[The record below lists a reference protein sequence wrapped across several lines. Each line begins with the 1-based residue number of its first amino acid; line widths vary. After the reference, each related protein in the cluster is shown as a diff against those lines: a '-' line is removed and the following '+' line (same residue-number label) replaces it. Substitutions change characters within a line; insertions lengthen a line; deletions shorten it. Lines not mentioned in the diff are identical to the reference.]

1 MNFDNDATP
10 LPIGQSRTKTKLNS
24 SRRCCD
30 TYYAVRPPSP
40 RHDPPNI
47 KCLLLRN
54 NWHYFVKTVH
64 CARVH
69 FVVSYFILMFHL
81 VHGGVFIYIVSIL
94 RLKHLSNGIS
104 VHLTLIHSQ
113 MIDTRNELRHCLSIE
128 YYIST

>member
-1 MNFDNDATP
+1 MDFDNDATP

-30 TYYAVRPPSP
+30 IYYAVRPPSP

-69 FVVSYFILMFHL
+69 FVVSYFIFNAPF
-81 VHGGVFIYIVSIL
+81 GAWWGIYLHSEYSTFEAFV
-94 RLKHLSNGIS
+94 KWNFCTFDTD
-104 VHLTLIHSQ
+104 TLPNDRHS
-113 MIDTRNELRHCLSIE
+113 
-128 YYIST
+128 